1 MHSHLSSVHYLNVV
15 VKTISFDLERLRR
28 HRVFQKCIL
37 LFAHRV
43 YCAAVQAAS
52 SKSQWR

>member
-52 SKSQWR
+52 SKSQWQ